1 MNIIFGNHQVYN
13 TYIPL
18 DNLRL
23 KAMFLSALPVSYRS
37 RRYAS
42 LNFTSTTYLLSF
54 AKIVQQIDIHKFCED
69 KFIYINN
76 SNENLY
82 DSQINSKFAVIRKQI
97 KKPK

>member
-1 MNIIFGNHQVYN
+1 MGGESWIDIICYH
-13 TYIPL
+13 IWC
-18 DNLRL
+18 RHII
-23 KAMFLSALPVSYRS
+23 S
-37 RRYAS
+37 
-42 LNFTSTTYLLSF
+42 YLLSF

>member
-1 MNIIFGNHQVYN
+1 MLSYLVSTYYFLFII
-13 TYIPL
+13 
-18 DNLRL
+18 
-23 KAMFLSALPVSYRS
+23 
-37 RRYAS
+37 
-42 LNFTSTTYLLSF
+42 F